1 MASLLPSRL
10 DFHVW
15 TSKPAQLMKVKKTMT
30 QVAKQGEERAKKQGI
45 DQSTC
50 ASPQV
55 YVTDND
61 YLYKNSSLNNNPQEF
76 YWTKK

>member
-15 TSKPAQLMKVKKTMT
+15 TSKPAQLMKVEKTMT

-45 DQSTC
+45 DGVSVNMCIPPKFMLLIMTI
-50 ASPQV
+50 
-55 YVTDND
+55 YI
-61 YLYKNSSLNNNPQEF
+61 KIHH
-76 YWTKK
+76 

>member
-45 DQSTC
+45 DGVSVNMYI
-50 ASPQV
+50 PP
-55 YVTDND
+55 
-61 YLYKNSSLNNNPQEF
+61 SLC
-76 YWTKK
+76 Y

>member
-30 QVAKQGEERAKKQGI
+30 QVAKQGEERAKKHGI
-45 DQSTC
+45 DGVSVNMC
-50 ASPQV
+50 IPP
-55 YVTDND
+55 
-61 YLYKNSSLNNNPQEF
+61 SLC
-76 YWTKK
+76 Y

>member
-15 TSKPAQLMKVKKTMT
+15 TSMAAQLMKVEKPMT

-45 DQSTC
+45 DGVSVNMC
-50 ASPQV
+50 IPP
-55 YVTDND
+55 
-61 YLYKNSSLNNNPQEF
+61 SLC
-76 YWTKK
+76 Y

>member
-45 DQSTC
+45 DGVSVNMC
-50 ASPQV
+50 IPP
-55 YVTDND
+55 
-61 YLYKNSSLNNNPQEF
+61 SLC
-76 YWTKK
+76 Y

>member
-30 QVAKQGEERAKKQGI
+30 QVAKQGEERAKKTRYRRGVSQHVHPPKFMLLI
-45 DQSTC
+45 MTI
-50 ASPQV
+50 
-55 YVTDND
+55 YI
-61 YLYKNSSLNNNPQEF
+61 KIHH
-76 YWTKK
+76 

>member
-45 DQSTC
+45 DGGVSQHVHPPKFMLLIMTI
-50 ASPQV
+50 
-55 YVTDND
+55 YI
-61 YLYKNSSLNNNPQEF
+61 KIHH
-76 YWTKK
+76 

>member
-45 DQSTC
+45 DEKTRYRRGVSQHVHPPKFMLLIMTI
-50 ASPQV
+50 
-55 YVTDND
+55 DI
-61 YLYKNSSLNNNPQEF
+61 KIHH
-76 YWTKK
+76 